1 METASKLLIN
11 GALID
16 GERTLDVLD
25 PASGEVF
32 KTVACASEAQAE
44 WAVQA
49 AKTAQAAWGVTDWEH
64 RGSLLTSYADAIAE
78 RASEF
83 IEVMIRE
90 QGKPWRQ
97 AADEVH
103 GAVNFIRYFS
113 ALPES
118 SEVLEDDQNVRVVLH
133 HKPLGVVVGITPWNF
148 PLLIPAAKLAP
159 ALLTG
164 NTVVLKPAPTT
175 PLSTL
180 LLGEVAANI
189 FPPGVLNVIA
199 DQNDLGSFL
208 TSHPDVAKVTFT
220 GSTATGRKIME
231 SGAQSLKRLTLEL
244 GGNDA
249 AIILGDV
256 YVGDVAK
263 KVFDAAFFNT
273 GQACLAIKRAYVAAE
288 IYDSFCDALA
298 TYARTAVVGNGHDRA
313 TEIGPLQNRQQFE
326 KARRYL
332 DVAHTDG
339 SVIAGGS
346 TKDWPGFFVSPTIVR
361 DIEDGSA
368 LVDEEQFSPILP
380 VIRVKD
386 GEDALRRANN
396 SDFGLGGSVW
406 SSDADVARKY
416 AARMQAGTVW
426 INQHLNFGPN
436 VPLAGAK
443 QSGVGVEWGR
453 LGLAEF
459 CQVSIVNE
467 AHAA

>member
-1 METASKLLIN
+1 
-11 GALID
+11 
-16 GERTLDVLD
+16 
-25 PASGEVF
+25 
-32 KTVACASEAQAE
+32 
-44 WAVQA
+44 
-49 AKTAQAAWGVTDWEH
+49 
-64 RGSLLTSYADAIAE
+64 
-78 RASEF
+78 
-83 IEVMIRE
+83 
-90 QGKPWRQ
+90 
-97 AADEVH
+97 
-103 GAVNFIRYFS
+103 
-113 ALPES
+113 
-118 SEVLEDDQNVRVVLH
+118 
-133 HKPLGVVVGITPWNF
+133 
-148 PLLIPAAKLAP
+148 
-159 ALLTG
+159 
-164 NTVVLKPAPTT
+164 
-175 PLSTL
+175 
-180 LLGEVAANI
+180 
-189 FPPGVLNVIA
+189 
-199 DQNDLGSFL
+199 
-208 TSHPDVAKVTFT
+208 
-220 GSTATGRKIME
+220 ME

-256 YVGDVAK
+256 NVEDVAK

-298 TYARTAVVGNGHDRA
+298 TYARNAVVGNGHDRA
-313 TEIGPLQNRQQFE
+313 AEIGPLQNRQQFE

-346 TKDWPGFFVSPTIVR
+346 TKDWPGFFVSSTIVR
-361 DIEDGSA
+361 DIEDGSP

-386 GEDALRRANN
+386 SEDALRRANN

-406 SSDADVARKY
+406 SSDTDVARKY

-467 AHAA
+467 AHPA